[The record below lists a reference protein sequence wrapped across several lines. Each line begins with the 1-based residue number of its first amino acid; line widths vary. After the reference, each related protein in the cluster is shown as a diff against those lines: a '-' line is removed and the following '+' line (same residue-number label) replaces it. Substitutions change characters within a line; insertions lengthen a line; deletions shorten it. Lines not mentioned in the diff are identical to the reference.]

1 MQVVREG
8 DALYVG
14 HFGISGMG
22 TSILDVSDPAAP
34 RLVDQ
39 WPAPPGTHTHKVQ
52 AAGGLLLVNEE
63 RFRDGTGHAAGMRVY
78 DLADPETPREV
89 AHWLPAPPAGQAAPQ
104 TNDLF
109 VDAAGLVWVTDRLG
123 GGLAVL
129 EPEPELAAL
138 MAAARA

>member
-1 MQVVREG
+1 VLSACPAPAG
-8 DALYVG
+8 DFVARGLRFGPHNLHENRPGSYV
-14 HFGISGMG
+14 SE
-22 TSILDVSDPAAP
+22 
-34 RLVDQ
+34 RLVF
-39 WPAPPGTHTHKVQ
+39 ATYFN
-52 AAGGLLLVNEE
+52 AGL
-63 RFRDGTGHAAGMRVY
+63 RVY

-89 AHWLPAPPAGQAAPQ
+89 AHRLPAPPAGQAAPQ